1 MATPNLAHHN
11 QLQLL
16 NHQQQQRQQNPAYA
30 KERVQ
35 AIFHRANVLRSQG
48 FTPDNNQ
55 ELQHLIRFISNLQ
68 NQQAQQNARLIAQE
82 HPNPD
87 PSLAVNGHPALP
99 QQAQPTLNG
108 TTVSPQNS
116 LTSGPFPSN
125 PPHPGPSTTPVS
137 FTPEQ
142 INVLRAQIHAF
153 KTLQRGLPV
162 SAELQNIIRPSQ
174 SNNPEIEKLLSAQLV
189 TKVADNTVKVQKAS
203 SEVPSTPAALETP
216 ATSAN
221 PDTAVKLE
229 GTPQLDDV
237 SKVVGQDV
245 DPDAPLYPY
254 NAYLHPFTHLKVVG
268 TSDAHATR
276 LQRLL
281 VPSIM
286 PLGLDPHHLISERR
300 RFVEAR
306 IQQRIRELEGMS
318 STIGDGGLEPVINDE
333 SKENVKAEQA
343 TSHKAV
349 NLDYVHPPA
358 TAHGKLRAVIELRS
372 LRVLD
377 KQRAMRA
384 MVAERLTHG
393 SLLPLNRSDFRRVRK
408 PAIRD
413 THMTENLERK
423 QRVDRERRA
432 KQKHVEQLSIICAHG
447 REMLSVSR
455 TAQDRVI
462 RLGKSVLSF
471 HTHAEREE
479 QKRIERISKERL
491 KALKADDEEAY
502 MKLIDTAKDTRI
514 THLLKQ
520 TDTYLD
526 SLSQAVLA
534 QQSENPLDYLEETS
548 EETFG
553 GHKSFDDA
561 QEDKGKID
569 YYAVAHRI
577 KEKVTKQP
585 SLLVG
590 GTLKDYQ
597 VKGLQWMVSLY
608 NNRLNGILADEM
620 GLGKTIQTI
629 SLVSFLI
636 EVKKQRGPYLVVV
649 PLSTMTNWSGE
660 FAKWAP
666 AVKIIAYKGNPMQ
679 RRALQAEF
687 KVNQFQVLLTT
698 YEYIIKDRPIL
709 SKMKWVHM
717 IIDEGHRMK
726 NTQSKLAQTLSTYY
740 HSRYRL
746 ILTGTPLQNNLPELW
761 SLLNFVLPKIFN
773 SVKSFDEW
781 FNTPFANSGTPDKI
795 ELNEEEALL
804 IIRRLHKVLRPF
816 LLRRLKKDVESELP
830 DKVEKVVKVKMSA
843 LQAQLYKQ
851 MKKYK
856 MIAAG
861 NDKPGK
867 TGGVKGL
874 SNELMQLRKICQHPF
889 LFDSVEDKINPAG
902 LIDDKL
908 VRTSGKIELLSRVLP
923 KFFATGHRVLIFFQM
938 TKVMDIME
946 DFLKMMGWKYLRLD
960 GGTKTEERAGHV
972 QLFNAKDSEITVFI
986 LSTRAGGLGLN
997 LQTADTVIIFDSD
1010 WNPHADLQA
1019 QDRAHRI
1026 GQTKSVRILRF
1037 ITEKSVEEAMYAR
1050 ARYKL
1055 DIDDKVIQAGRF
1067 DNKSTQEEQEEFLRS
1082 ILEAD
1087 QEEENEEAGDM
1098 NDDEINEIIA
1108 RSDEE
1113 ARLFSEM
1120 DMQRERDAIAN
1131 WKAAGN
1137 RGKPPPPLLALEE
1150 LPECYRTDEPFEAKD
1165 DIEEAEGRGHRRR
1178 AVINYNDGLSD
1189 DQWAMAVEEG
1199 EDIQQLSEQARLKQ
1213 ARRAAKLESGTGTPL
1228 SEGGRG
1234 RGRKGKAKVN
1244 EVDFELANGKR
1255 KRGVNKSM
1263 SVTPSVMDDDED
1275 DRDVKRRK
1283 LKTVELQTTVKERIK
1298 KAFNECYRAI
1308 MSCSDETGRK
1318 RCDLFRELPDKRE
1331 YPDYYRIILSPIAL
1345 SHIRKRINTHQYK
1358 TVTAFR
1364 DDVRLMFTNA
1374 RTYNQEGSWVYVDA
1388 VEMEK
1393 AFDAAYAR
1401 HVANSGLPGA
1411 DSSLSSLSVAPGG
1424 AGGALDEALTPM
1436 DDDREEGRPPP
1447 KPKTGRKQIVSDDEY
1462 LTPSD
1467 DE

>member
-11 QLQLL
+11 QLQH
-16 NHQQQQRQQNPAYA
+16 NQQRQQQTTAYA

-35 AIFHRANVLRSQG
+35 AIIQRAAALRSQG
-48 FTPDNNQ
+48 FTQDNNP
-55 ELQHLIRFISNLQ
+55 ELANLLRFISNLQ
-68 NQQAQQNARLIAQE
+68 SQQAQQNARLVLQE
-82 HPNPD
+82 HPAPD
-87 PSLAVNGHPALP
+87 PSLVVNGHPSLP

-108 TTVSPQNS
+108 TTTSAQPS
-116 LTSGPFPSN
+116 LASGPFPPDPSS
-125 PPHPGPSTTPVS
+125 HPGPSTTPVS

-142 INVLRAQIHAF
+142 INILRAQIHAF

-162 SAELQNIIRPSQ
+162 PAELQSVIRPPQ
-174 SNNPEIEKLLSAQLV
+174 SNNPELEKLLSAQL
-189 TKVADNTVKVQKAS
+189 TAKVVHSATKVQKAS
-203 SEVPSTPAALETP
+203 SEVPMPETP
-216 ATSAN
+216 AT
-221 PDTAVKLE
+221 PGDTSIKLE
-229 GTPQLDDV
+229 GTPQLDDI
-237 SKVVGQDV
+237 SKAVVQEE
-245 DPDAPLYPY
+245 DPDSPLYPY
-254 NAYLHPFTHLKVVG
+254 NAYTHPFTHLKVVG
-268 TSDAHATR
+268 GSPEAFATL

-281 VPSIM
+281 IPSIM
-286 PLGLDPHHLISERR
+286 PLGLDPHQIINERR

-306 IQQRIRELEGMS
+306 IQQRIRELEAIPA
-318 STIGDGGLEPVINDE
+318 TIGDGGLDSIIDDE
-333 SKENVKAEQA
+333 SKENVVKSDQEV
-343 TSHKAV
+343 SHKAI
-349 NLDYVHPPA
+349 NLQFVHPPT
-358 TAHGKLRAVIELRS
+358 TAHGKLRAVIELKS

-377 KQRAMRA
+377 KQRALRA

-393 SLLPLNRSDFRRVRK
+393 SLLPLNRSDFRRARK
-408 PAIRD
+408 PTIRD

-447 REMLSVSR
+447 REVLSVNRS
-455 TAQDRVI
+455 AQDRIV
-462 RLGKSVLSF
+462 RLGKAVLSF

-526 SLSQAVLA
+526 SLAQAVLA
-534 QQSENPLDYLEETS
+534 QQNESLVDVVEEATS

-553 GHKSFDDA
+553 GHKSFDDS
-561 QEDKGKID
+561 QDDSGKID

-597 VKGLQWMVSLY
+597 IKGLQWMVSLY

-636 EVKKQRGPYLVVV
+636 EAKKQRGPYLVIV

-666 AVKIIAYKGNPMQ
+666 AVKMIAYKGNPMQ
-679 RRALQAEF
+679 RRALQSELR
-687 KVNQFQVLLTT
+687 VGQFQVLLTT
-698 YEYIIKDRPIL
+698 YEYIIKDRPVL
-709 SKMKWVHM
+709 SKMKWIHM

-726 NTQSKLAQTLSTYY
+726 NTQSKLAQTLTTYY

-804 IIRRLHKVLRPF
+804 VIRRLHKVLRPF
-816 LLRRLKKDVESELP
+816 LLRRLKKDVEAELP

-856 MIAAG
+856 MIADG

-867 TGGVKGL
+867 SGGVKGL

-908 VRTSGKIELLSRVLP
+908 IRSSGKIELLSRILP
-923 KFFATGHRVLIFFQM
+923 KFFSTGHRVLIFFQM

-960 GGTKTEERAGHV
+960 GGTKTDERCWPCAT
-972 QLFNAKDSEITVFI
+972 IMVFI

-997 LQTADTVIIFDSD
+997 LQTADTVVIFDSD

-1098 NDDEINEIIA
+1098 NDDEINGLIA

-1113 ARLFSEM
+1113 ERLFAEM
-1120 DMQRERDAIAN
+1120 DAQRERDTATN

-1137 RGKPPPPLLALEE
+1137 RGKPPAPLIALDE
-1150 LPECYRTDEPFEAKD
+1150 LPDCYRTDEPFEVKD
-1165 DIEEAEGRGHRRR
+1165 ESEEAEGRGHRRR

-1189 DQWAMAVEEG
+1189 DQWAMALEEG

-1213 ARRAAKLESGTGTPL
+1213 ARRAAKLESGTGTPM

-1244 EVDFELANGKR
+1244 EGDFEPLNGKR
-1255 KRGVNKSM
+1255 KRGGNNKSM
-1263 SVTPSVMDDDED
+1263 SVTPSVMDDEEE
-1275 DRDVKRRK
+1275 DRDSKRRK
-1283 LKTVELQTTVKERIK
+1283 VKTSEPPTALKERMK
-1298 KAFNECYRAI
+1298 KAFNECYKAI
-1308 MSCSDETGRK
+1308 MNCADENGRK

-1331 YPDYYRIILSPIAL
+1331 YPDYYRIIPLPIAL
-1345 SHIRKRINTHQYK
+1345 SHIRKRINSHQYK

-1393 AFDAAYAR
+1393 VFDAAYAR

-1411 DSSLSSLSVAPGG
+1411 DVSVVPVGG
-1424 AGGALDEALTPM
+1424 GGLEEALTPM
-1436 DDDREEGRPPP
+1436 DEDREEGRPTP
-1447 KPKTGRKQIVSDDEY
+1447 KTKTGRKQIVSDDEY

-1467 DE
+1467 DD

>member
-11 QLQLL
+11 QLQLH
-16 NHQQQQRQQNPAYA
+16 NQQRQQNPAIA
-30 KERVQ
+30 KEKVQ
-35 AIFHRANVLRSQG
+35 AIVQRVNLLRSQG
-48 FTPDNNQ
+48 FTPDNNF
-55 ELQHLIRFISNLQ
+55 ELRELLRFISGLQ
-68 NQQAQQNARLIAQE
+68 AQQAQQNARLISQE
-82 HPNPD
+82 HPNSD
-87 PSLAVNGHPALP
+87 PSLAVNGHPSLP

-108 TTVSPQNS
+108 TATSSHPS

-142 INVLRAQIHAF
+142 INILRAQIHAF
-153 KTLQRGLPV
+153 RALQRGQPV
-162 SAELQNIIRPSQ
+162 PAELQNIIRPPQ
-174 SNNPEIEKLLSAQLV
+174 SSNPELLSTQLV
-189 TKVADNTVKVQKAS
+189 AKVVDNSVKVQKAS
-203 SEVPSTPAALETP
+203 SEVPPTPAAETP
-216 ATSAN
+216 ATPAHQAH
-221 PDTAVKLE
+221 PIKLE

-237 SKVVGQDV
+237 SKAVVQDE
-245 DPDAPLYPY
+245 DPDTPLYPY
-254 NAYLHPFTHLKVVG
+254 NAYVHPFTHLKMIG
-268 TSDAHATR
+268 PSQEAYATR

-281 VPSIM
+281 IPSIM
-286 PLGLDPHHLISERR
+286 PLGLDPHQLINERR

-306 IQQRIRELEGMS
+306 MQQRIRELEAMP
-318 STIGDGGLEPVINDE
+318 STIGDGGLEPIVDDE
-333 SKENVKAEQA
+333 SKENVVKPQQGAP
-343 TSHKAV
+343 HKAV
-349 NLDYVHPPA
+349 NLEYVHPPA

-377 KQRAMRA
+377 KQRALRA

-393 SLLPLNRSDFRRVRK
+393 SLLPLNRSDFRRARK
-408 PAIRD
+408 PTIRD

-432 KQKHVEQLSIICAHG
+432 KQKHVEQLGIICAHG
-447 REMLSVSR
+447 REVLAVNR
-455 TAQDRVI
+455 AAQDRAI
-462 RLGKSVLSF
+462 RLGRAVLSF
-471 HTHAEREE
+471 HTHTEREE

-526 SLSQAVLA
+526 SLAQAVLA
-534 QQSENPLDYLEETS
+534 QQTDQPIDIIDEATS

-553 GHKSFDDA
+553 AHKSFDDP
-561 QEDKGKID
+561 QDEKGKID

-577 KEKVTKQP
+577 KEKVSKQP
-585 SLLVG
+585 TLLIG
-590 GTLKDYQ
+590 GTLKEYQ
-597 VKGLQWMVSLY
+597 LKGLQWMVSLY

-629 SLVSFLI
+629 SLVAFLI
-636 EVKKQRGPYLVVV
+636 EVKKQKGPYLVVV

-679 RRALQAEF
+679 RRALQSELR
-687 KVNQFQVLLTT
+687 VGQFQVLLTT
-698 YEYIIKDRPIL
+698 YEYIIKDRPVL

-726 NTQSKLAQTLSTYY
+726 NTQSKLAQTLTTYY

-816 LLRRLKKDVESELP
+816 LLRRLKKDVEAELP

-856 MIAAG
+856 MIADG
-861 NDKPGK
+861 SDKPGK

-908 VRTSGKIELLSRVLP
+908 VRTSGKIELLSRILP

-946 DFLKMMGWKYLRLD
+946 DFLKMMGWKHLRLD

-972 QLFNAKDSEITVFI
+972 QQFNAKDSDIMVFI

-1120 DMQRERDAIAN
+1120 DMQRERDAATN

-1137 RGKPPPPLLALEE
+1137 RGKPPPPLVSLEE
-1150 LPECYRTDEPFEAKD
+1150 LPECYRMDEPFEVKD
-1165 DIEEAEGRGHRRR
+1165 EIEEAEGRGHRRR

-1189 DQWAMAVEEG
+1189 DQWAMALEEG
-1199 EDIQQLSEQARLKQ
+1199 EDIQQLSEQARLRQ
-1213 ARRAAKLESGTGTPL
+1213 ARRVAKLESGTGTPM

-1234 RGRKGKAKVN
+1234 RGRKGKARVT
-1244 EVDFELANGKR
+1244 EIDFEPMNGKR
-1255 KRGVNKSM
+1255 KRGGNNKSM
-1263 SVTPSVMDDDED
+1263 SVTPSVMEDDED
-1275 DRDVKRRK
+1275 DRDLKRRK
-1283 LKTVELQTTVKERIK
+1283 VKTLELPTAAKERLK
-1298 KAFNECYRAI
+1298 KAFNECYKAI
-1308 MSCSDETGRK
+1308 MNCTDDNGRK

-1331 YPDYYRIILSPIAL
+1331 YPDYYRIIPSPIAL
-1345 SHIRKRINTHQYK
+1345 SHIRKRINSHQYK

-1393 AFDAAYAR
+1393 VFYAAYAR

-1411 DSSLSSLSVAPGG
+1411 DISVSAPGG
-1424 AGGALDEALTPM
+1424 GGSGGGGGGGLDEALTPM
-1436 DDDREEGRPPP
+1436 EEDREEGRLS
-1447 KPKTGRKQIVSDDEY
+1447 KSKSGRKQIVSDDEY

-1467 DE
+1467 DD